1 MPLLCHLRLLCR
13 VQGPCC
19 CSPAAT
25 VQPRRRGPENVKLE
39 GGEQI
44 VIERSA
50 KLRANAIAGGGGGSF
65 NEGMTLL
72 ITKPIKPDNPG
83 QWSAKYVPILL
94 DRDPAT
100 QEWVIV
106 ATFFHCQSWEA
117 LGRPKL
123 PYTEYR
129 YRQGAWVQQTL
140 SPQWIGREINVLPY
154 DGAAARSI
162 SRFPTRKACFALDL
176 LSHLS
181 TSAWLRSGTR
191 PADHQSCPAPLLII
205 SSTRPSFM
213 PTDIEYA
220 QLANRVYA
228 RTQRNRTPTTGW
240 KELSWLPDSVSGGGF
255 SAGVYQNGNDIVI
268 AYTGTNEG
276 KALDF
281 IAANIP
287 AGGGLPSPQI
297 NEAMALYLE
306 TRRAHPNANIGF
318 TGHSLGGG
326 LASLMAVF
334 FDRPA
339 VTFDPAPFQASAL
352 NPLNLVLYRSWM
364 LGAGMSD
371 AAFSDYVVNFL
382 SEFYRREGSVRSI
395 SLEGEI
401 LAVLRDQ
408 VPTIEGSHQVVPV
421 GTPTLLQGGFAADG
435 RVALHSMTMLAAM
448 LASPALAQAIRAAPQ
463 LLEMIFDSR
472 LYDRDPQVSLEPNFI
487 DRLYVAH
494 VTSNATPVLD
504 RFAAD
509 IYLVT
514 QAQGSAASDPMQRAL
529 MLAAMEY
536 HYFRDPAT
544 ASQLFD
550 TAGGHLH
557 FRWSDIAADASTLK
571 SPRALANAVWS
582 LDEANGSAARIG
594 RAPSQ
599 RLACAD
605 RHRRHDLD

>member
-1 MPLLCHLRLLCR
+1 
-13 VQGPCC
+13 
-19 CSPAAT
+19 
-25 VQPRRRGPENVKLE
+25 
-39 GGEQI
+39 
-44 VIERSA
+44 
-50 KLRANAIAGGGGGSF
+50 
-65 NEGMTLL
+65 
-72 ITKPIKPDNPG
+72 
-83 QWSAKYVPILL
+83 
-94 DRDPAT
+94 
-100 QEWVIV
+100 
-106 ATFFHCQSWEA
+106 
-117 LGRPKL
+117 
-123 PYTEYR
+123 
-129 YRQGAWVQQTL
+129 
-140 SPQWIGREINVLPY
+140 
-154 DGAAARSI
+154 
-162 SRFPTRKACFALDL
+162 
-176 LSHLS
+176 
-181 TSAWLRSGTR
+181 
-191 PADHQSCPAPLLII
+191 
-205 SSTRPSFM
+205 M

-571 SPRALANAVWS
+571 SPRALAEVVWS
-582 LDEANGSAARIG
+582 LDDNGDVAQAAAHRAQAWHVQAGSSAMSWVDAEGLNDAALGGAQADMLDGGAGSDLLMGLDGADTLIGGQGADSLFGGTGADTLDGGAYGDYLYGGQGNDTYRSSGAFGTDTIIDSGGDGRIEIDGQQLTGADAERSAAGVDFLVRRSMGLQLG
-594 RAPSQ
+594 RQ
-599 RLACAD
+599 RHGRPKPDHPA
-605 RHRRHDLD
+605 R